1 MGQRKNRIKSRA
13 KGLAPK
19 KLSVRQQD
27 AVKGGWSWGVS
38 NPTSGFSLGASNP
51 TARATVRQ
59 DVPAVP

>member
-1 MGQRKNRIKSRA
+1 MGQRKSRIKSRA

-38 NPTSGFSLGASNP
+38 NPGTQAVLS
-51 TARATVRQ
+51 RAVVRQ

>member
-1 MGQRKNRIKSRA
+1 MGQRRNRIKSRA

-27 AVKGGWSWGVS
+27 AVKGGWS
-38 NPTSGFSLGASNP
+38 LGASNP
-51 TARATVRQ
+51 TVLISRAVVRQ

>member
-27 AVKGGWSWGVS
+27 AVKGGFSW
-38 NPTSGFSLGASNP
+38 GASNP
-51 TARATVRQ
+51 GSYLIGRPIVRQ
-59 DVPAVP
+59 DGPAVP